1 MFEHIGANVP
11 KKLMKYGYGMKMV
24 IQIYILGFVLF
35 RFLRFCHAFLHFNFG
50 IVIYFFQLCR
60 EKMPIPPVN
69 MRPELVDDFVRNFL
83 VKMGM
88 TRSLDCF
95 QTEW

>member
-1 MFEHIGANVP
+1 MYMIDISCP
-11 KKLMKYGYGMKMV
+11 P
-24 IQIYILGFVLF
+24 QIK
-35 RFLRFCHAFLHFNFG
+35 REG
-50 IVIYFFQLCR
+50 IPV
-60 EKMPIPPVN
+60 PPVN
-69 MRPELVDDFVRNFL
+69 LRPELIDDFVRNFL